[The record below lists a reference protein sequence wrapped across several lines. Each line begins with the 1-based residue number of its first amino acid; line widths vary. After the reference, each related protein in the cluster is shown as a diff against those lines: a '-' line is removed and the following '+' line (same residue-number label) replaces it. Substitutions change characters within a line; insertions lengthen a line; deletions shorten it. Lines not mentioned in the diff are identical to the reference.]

1 MPDMPPELM
10 NLVAGGAGKSA
21 APPAPGAPAGI
32 PGMPGAAGAGA
43 PGGAMPVSAPMS
55 TPQPKAGDK
64 QNALINV
71 SLAMDLLE
79 QSLPALGSE
88 SEEGQTI
95 LDVLRKMSGK
105 FGAARNK
112 SQDLVPAELMQLMQ
126 NLPQAGGAS
135 PMQKALQQPA
145 GPKPPGAM

>member
-1 MPDMPPELM
+1 MPEMPPELM
-10 NLVAGGAGKSA
+10 NLVAGGAGKTALPS
-21 APPAPGAPAGI
+21 PA
-32 PGMPGAAGAGA
+32 MPGAAPGAA
-43 PGGAMPVSAPMS
+43 PAAPPGSTPVSAPMS

-88 SEEGQTI
+88 SQEGQVI

-105 FGAARNK
+105 FGEARNK
-112 SQDLVPAELMQLMQ
+112 SKELVPAELMQLMQ
-126 NLPQAGGAS
+126 NLPQASGAS
-135 PMQKALQQPA
+135 PEQKALQPNA
-145 GPKPPGAM
+145 GMKMPGAM